1 VAMETT
7 TQDIIQETIEEINKT
22 ADAYPGAVVIHN
34 LQDLKILY
42 MSARA
47 IEGLQIPWEE
57 IQNISF
63 EDYHKTYFN
72 PEDAAEYFPKIQ
84 EMLKKNSPHEMV
96 SFFQQV
102 RTSKAG
108 EWEWYLTS
116 MKVLLNDEDGMPLL
130 TISFAIP
137 IDPKDHV
144 TNKVNRLLEENNFL
158 RSHLSK
164 FSSLG
169 KREKEILKLVANG
182 RSNFEISEELFIS
195 ERTVETHRKNIKRK
209 LKIKTVYDLQQYA
222 RAFDL
227 I

>member
-1 VAMETT
+1 METT
-7 TQDIIQETIEEINKT
+7 TQDIIQESIEEIRKT

-34 LQDLKILY
+34 IQELKIVY

-57 IQNISF
+57 IRNISF

-72 PEDAAEYFPKIQ
+72 PDDAGDYFPKIQ
-84 EMLKKNSPHEMV
+84 EMLKVNSPHDMV

-102 RTSKAG
+102 RTSETG

-116 MKVLLNDEDGMPLL
+116 MKVLTNDEEGLPLL

-144 TNKVNRLLEENNFL
+144 TKKVNRLLEDNNFL
-158 RSHLSK
+158 RSHYTQFSKLSK
-164 FSSLG
+164 
-169 KREKEILKLVANG
+169 REREILKHVASG
-182 RSNFEISEELFIS
+182 KTSGDISNELFIS
-195 ERTVETHRKNIKRK
+195 EMTVETHRKNIKRK
-209 LKIKTVYDLQQYA
+209 LNVRSTVEIQQYA

>member
-1 VAMETT
+1 MEISTVNT
-7 TQDIIQETIEEINKT
+7 IQKTIEEISKT

-34 LQDLKILY
+34 IQELRIIY
-42 MSARA
+42 MSGRA
-47 IEGLQIPWEE
+47 LEGLQIHWEE
-57 IQNISF
+57 IRNISF

-72 PEDAAEYFPKIQ
+72 PEDAAVYFPKIR
-84 EMLKKNSPHEMV
+84 EMLEKNSSHEMV

-102 RTSKAG
+102 RTSETG

-116 MKVLLNDEDGMPLL
+116 MKVLMNDEAGMPLL

-144 TNKVNRLLEENNFL
+144 TNKVNRLLEDNNFL
-158 RSHLSK
+158 RSHYTQFSKLSK
-164 FSSLG
+164 
-169 KREKEILKLVANG
+169 REREILQHLAIGKTNG
-182 RSNFEISEELFIS
+182 DISNELFIS
-195 ERTVETHRKNIKRK
+195 EMTVETHRKNIKRK
-209 LKIKTVYDLQQYA
+209 LNVKSIVEIQQYA